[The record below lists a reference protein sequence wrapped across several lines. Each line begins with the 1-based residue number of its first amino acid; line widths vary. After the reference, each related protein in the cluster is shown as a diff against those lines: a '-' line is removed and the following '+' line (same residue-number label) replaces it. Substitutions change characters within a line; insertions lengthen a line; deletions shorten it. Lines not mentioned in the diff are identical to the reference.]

1 VRPSTWPSQE
11 PWEPSQTL
19 MHKVGFGIA
28 AMPYDN
34 AKTALA
40 PRGRQPADLGG
51 RGALGAADRGHGV
64 RRLHPLAVNSPLFYV
79 HAELQPGARR
89 GVPAEHT
96 EKAAYV
102 AWARVEVDGQGCRL
116 DQTMVFVLPAVA
128 HWLAP
133 VREAEEPNP

>member
-1 VRPSTWPSQE
+1 VS
-11 PWEPSQTL
+11 
-19 MHKVGFGIA
+19 
-28 AMPYDN
+28 
-34 AKTALA
+34 
-40 PRGRQPADLGG
+40 
-51 RGALGAADRGHGV
+51 
-64 RRLHPLAVNSPLFYV
+64 
-79 HAELQPGARR
+79 
-89 GVPAEHT
+89 AEHA

>member
-1 VRPSTWPSQE
+1 MEDEGLWARLTAGTAFGVST
-11 PWEPSQTL
+11 
-19 MHKVGFGIA
+19 
-28 AMPYDN
+28 
-34 AKTALA
+34 
-40 PRGRQPADLGG
+40 
-51 RGALGAADRGHGV
+51 
-64 RRLHPLAVNSPLFYV
+64 PLAVNSPLFYV

-89 GVPAEHT
+89 GVPAEHA